1 MTPIN
6 IRTALIVCAVA
17 FVITAAIGPA
27 VIRYLRKMKFGQKI
41 LEIGPK
47 WHMNKQNIPTMGGF
61 MFIIGIAVAVLAGN
75 TLLGGVSVSSLAVLG
90 LAAAYGAVGLVDD
103 YAKIRKKENAGL
115 TPKQKLVLQILVA
128 GAFILV
134 LFLES
139 DGLPALWIPFTAV
152 AIPLPWPLYIIF
164 AAFVIV
170 GADNAVNLTDGI
182 DGLAA
187 GVTLPVAIF
196 FVFVGIARQDA
207 GVMLFAAALAGGLAA
222 FLIYNFNPAKV
233 FMGDTGSLFLGG
245 AVAGLAF
252 ACDMP
257 LILLLVGLIYIIE
270 TLSVILQVTYFK
282 VSGGKRLF
290 KMAPIHH
297 HFEMCGWG
305 EKKIVLIFSG
315 ATILLLPAGVLCSAG
330 AGSVNCLQFKARSEV
345 STWQRQPDK
354 RARCAG

>member
-47 WHMNKQNIPTMGGF
+47 WHMNKQNIPTMGGC

-315 ATILLLPAGVLCSAG
+315 ATILLCLLAYYVALAPVL
-330 AGSVNCLQFKARSEV
+330 
-345 STWQRQPDK
+345 
-354 RARCAG
+354 

>member
-1 MTPIN
+1 M
-6 IRTALIVCAVA
+6 REALLICAIA
-17 FVITAAIGPA
+17 FIATAAIGPA
-27 VIRYLRKMKFGQKI
+27 IIRYLRKMKFGQKI

-61 MFIIGIAVAVLAGN
+61 MFIIGIAVAVAAGQ
-75 TLLGGVSVSSLAVLG
+75 LLTGGLQVSSLAILG
-90 LAAAYGAVGLVDD
+90 LAVAYGAVGLVDD
-103 YAKIRKKENAGL
+103 YAKIKKRENAGL
-115 TPKQKLVLQILVA
+115 TARQKLILQILVA
-128 GAFILV
+128 AAFIV
-134 LFLES
+134 ILFLQSE
-139 DGLPALWIPFTAV
+139 DGLPRIWMPFTD
-152 AIPLPWPLYIIF
+152 ITFGLPWPVYIIF

-187 GVTLPVAIF
+187 GVTLPVAVF
-196 FVFVGIARQDA
+196 FAAVGIIRGNI
-207 GVMLFAAALAGGLAA
+207 GVTIFAAALAGGLAG

-257 LILLLVGLIYIIE
+257 LILLLVGLVYIIE

-282 VSGGKRLF
+282 ASGGKRLF

-305 EKKIVLIFSG
+305 EKKIVLIFAG
-315 ATILLLPAGVLCSAG
+315 VTILLCALAYYGVITPM
-330 AGSVNCLQFKARSEV
+330 R
-345 STWQRQPDK
+345 
-354 RARCAG
+354 

>member
-6 IRTALIVCAVA
+6 IRTALIICAVA
-17 FVITAAIGPA
+17 FVVTAAIGPA

-61 MFIIGIAVAVLAGN
+61 MFIIGIAIAVVAGN
-75 TLLGGVSVSSLAVLG
+75 LLVGGLAVPSLAVLG
-90 LAAAYGAVGLVDD
+90 LAVAYGAVGLVDD
-103 YAKIRKKENAGL
+103 YAKIKKKENAGL

-128 GAFILV
+128 AVFILV
-134 LFLES
+134 LFLQS
-139 DGLPALWIPFTAV
+139 DGLPVIWIPFTDI

-196 FVFVGIARQDA
+196 FVAVGIARQDA
-207 GVMLFAAALAGGLAA
+207 GVMIFAAALAGGLAA
-222 FLIYNFNPAKV
+222 FLIFNFNPAKV

-257 LILLLVGLIYIIE
+257 LVLLLVGLIYIIE

-282 VSGGKRLF
+282 ISGGKRLF

-305 EKKIVLIFSG
+305 EKKIVLVFSG
-315 ATILLLPAGVLCSAG
+315 ITVLLCLLAYYVAMAPAM
-330 AGSVNCLQFKARSEV
+330 
-345 STWQRQPDK
+345 
-354 RARCAG
+354 

>member
-305 EKKIVLIFSG
+305 EKKIVLVFTGI
-315 ATILLLPAGVLCSAG
+315 TVVLCLLAYHV
-330 AGSVNCLQFKARSEV
+330 ALAPLF
-345 STWQRQPDK
+345 
-354 RARCAG
+354 

>member
-1 MTPIN
+1 MN
-6 IRTALIVCAVA
+6 SANLYTALVACSVA
-17 FVITAAIGPA
+17 FVLTAAIGPA

-61 MFIIGIAVAVLAGN
+61 MFIIGIAVAVAAGN
-75 TLLGGVSVSSLAVLG
+75 SFVGEVCVSSLAVLG
-90 LAAAYGAVGLVDD
+90 LSVAYGAVGMVDD

-134 LFLES
+134 LFLNS
-139 DGLPALWIPFTAV
+139 SGVPLLWIPFTDIAF
-152 AIPLPWPLYIIF
+152 AWPWPLYIIF

-196 FVFVGIARQDA
+196 FVAVGIARQDA
-207 GVMLFAAALAGGLAA
+207 GVMLFAAALAGGLAG
-222 FLIYNFNPAKV
+222 FLIFNFNPAKV

-257 LILLLVGLIYIIE
+257 LILLLVGLIYIVE

-315 ATILLLPAGVLCSAG
+315 LTALLCLLAYFAALAPIL
-330 AGSVNCLQFKARSEV
+330 
-345 STWQRQPDK
+345 
-354 RARCAG
+354 

>member
-6 IRTALIVCAVA
+6 IRTALIICAVA
-17 FVITAAIGPA
+17 FVVTAAIGPA

-61 MFIIGIAVAVLAGN
+61 MFIIGIAIAVVAGN
-75 TLLGGVSVSSLAVLG
+75 LLVGGLAVPSLAVLG
-90 LAAAYGAVGLVDD
+90 LAVAYGAVGLVDD
-103 YAKIRKKENAGL
+103 YAKIKKKENAGL

-128 GAFILV
+128 AVFILV
-134 LFLES
+134 LFLQS
-139 DGLPALWIPFTAV
+139 DGLPVIWIPFTDI

-196 FVFVGIARQDA
+196 FVAVGIARQDA
-207 GVMLFAAALAGGLAA
+207 GVMIFAAALAGGLAA
-222 FLIYNFNPAKV
+222 FLIFNFNPAKV

-282 VSGGKRLF
+282 MSGGKRLF

-305 EKKIVLIFSG
+305 EKKIVLVFSG
-315 ATILLLPAGVLCSAG
+315 ITVLL
-330 AGSVNCLQFKARSEV
+330 CLLAYYV
-345 STWQRQPDK
+345 AMAPVM
-354 RARCAG
+354 

>member
-6 IRTALIVCAVA
+6 GKTALIVCAIA

-61 MFIIGIAVAVLAGN
+61 MFIIGIAAAVLAGN
-75 TLLGGVSVSSLAVLG
+75 LLLGGLAVPSLAVLG
-90 LAAAYGAVGLVDD
+90 LAVAYGAVGLVDD
-103 YAKIRKKENAGL
+103 YAKIRKKEHAGL

-128 GAFILV
+128 AVFILV
-134 LFLES
+134 LFLQS
-139 DGLPALWIPFTAV
+139 DGLPAIWIPFTDI

-187 GVTLPVAIF
+187 GVTLPGAIYFVA
-196 FVFVGIARQDA
+196 VGIARQDA
-207 GVMLFAAALAGGLAA
+207 GVMIFAAALAGGLAA

-252 ACDMP
+252 ACNMP

-282 VSGGKRLF
+282 ISGGKRLF

-315 ATILLLPAGVLCSAG
+315 LTALLCLLAYFVALGPVL
-330 AGSVNCLQFKARSEV
+330 
-345 STWQRQPDK
+345 
-354 RARCAG
+354 

>member
-187 GVTLPVAIF
+187 GVTLPVATF
-196 FVFVGIARQDA
+196 FVCVGIARQDA

-315 ATILLLPAGVLCSAG
+315 ATILLCLLAYYVALAPVL
-330 AGSVNCLQFKARSEV
+330 
-345 STWQRQPDK
+345 
-354 RARCAG
+354 

>member
-17 FVITAAIGPA
+17 FVITAAIGPS

-61 MFIIGIAVAVLAGN
+61 MFIIGIAAAVLAGN
-75 TLLGGVSVSSLAVLG
+75 LLLGHFVTRSVAVLG
-90 LAAAYGAVGLVDD
+90 LAVAYGAVGLVDD
-103 YAKIRKKENAGL
+103 YAKIKKKENAGL
-115 TPKQKLVLQILVA
+115 SPKQKLVLQILVA
-128 GAFILV
+128 AVFILV

-139 DGLPALWIPFTAV
+139 DGLPDIWIPFTNI

-187 GVTLPVAIF
+187 GVTLPVAVF
-196 FVFVGIARQDA
+196 FVFVGIAREDA

-315 ATILLLPAGVLCSAG
+315 VTILLCLLAYFVALAPVL
-330 AGSVNCLQFKARSEV
+330 
-345 STWQRQPDK
+345 
-354 RARCAG
+354 

>member
-1 MTPIN
+1 MKL
-6 IRTALIVCAVA
+6 ALLICAIA

-61 MFIIGIAVAVLAGN
+61 MFIIGIAAAVIAGNFLHGRLELVSIAVLC
-75 TLLGGVSVSSLAVLG
+75 LAVL
-90 LAAAYGAVGLVDD
+90 YGAVGLVDD
-103 YAKIRKKENAGL
+103 YAKIKKKENAGL
-115 TPKQKLVLQILVA
+115 TARQKLVLQILVA
-128 GAFILV
+128 GAFIVV
-134 LFLES
+134 LFLQS
-139 DGLPALWIPFTAV
+139 DGLPKLWIPFTDIQIDLV
-152 AIPLPWPLYIIF
+152 WPVYIIF
-164 AAFVIV
+164 AAIVIV

-187 GVTLPVAIF
+187 SVTLPVAVF
-196 FVFVGIARQDA
+196 FAAVGIATGRM
-207 GVMLFAAALAGGLAA
+207 GVAMFAAALAGGLAG
-222 FLIYNFNPAKV
+222 FLIFNFNPAKV

-282 VSGGKRLF
+282 ATHGKRLF

-297 HFEMCGWG
+297 HFEMCGWS
-305 EKKIVLIFSG
+305 EKKIVFVFSG
-315 ATILLLPAGVLCSAG
+315 VTILL
-330 AGSVNCLQFKARSEV
+330 CLLAYFVA
-345 STWQRQPDK
+345 
-354 RARCAG
+354 CAPIL

>member
-6 IRTALIVCAVA
+6 IRTALIICAVA
-17 FVITAAIGPA
+17 FVVTAAIGPA

-61 MFIIGIAVAVLAGN
+61 MFIIGIAIAVVAGN
-75 TLLGGVSVSSLAVLG
+75 LLLGGLAVPSLAVLG

-103 YAKIRKKENAGL
+103 YAKIKKKENAGL

-128 GAFILV
+128 AVFILV
-134 LFLES
+134 LFLQS
-139 DGLPALWIPFTAV
+139 DGLPVIWLPFTDI

-196 FVFVGIARQDA
+196 FVAVGIARQDA
-207 GVMLFAAALAGGLAA
+207 GVMIFAAALAGGLAA
-222 FLIYNFNPAKV
+222 FLIFNFNPAKV

-282 VSGGKRLF
+282 ISGGKRLF

-305 EKKIVLIFSG
+305 EKKIVLVFSG
-315 ATILLLPAGVLCSAG
+315 ITVLL
-330 AGSVNCLQFKARSEV
+330 CLLAYYV
-345 STWQRQPDK
+345 AMAPVM
-354 RARCAG
+354 

>member
-6 IRTALIVCAVA
+6 IRTALIICAVA
-17 FVITAAIGPA
+17 FVVTAAIGPA

-61 MFIIGIAVAVLAGN
+61 MFIIGIAIAVVAGN
-75 TLLGGVSVSSLAVLG
+75 LLVGGLAVPSLAVLG
-90 LAAAYGAVGLVDD
+90 LAVAYGAVGLVDD
-103 YAKIRKKENAGL
+103 YAKIKKKENAGL

-128 GAFILV
+128 AVFILV
-134 LFLES
+134 LFLQS
-139 DGLPALWIPFTAV
+139 DGLPVIWIPFTDI

-187 GVTLPVAIF
+187 GVTLPVALF
-196 FVFVGIARQDA
+196 FVAVGIARQDA
-207 GVMLFAAALAGGLAA
+207 GVMIFAAALAGGLAA

-257 LILLLVGLIYIIE
+257 LVLLLVGLIYIIE

-282 VSGGKRLF
+282 ISGGKRLF

-315 ATILLLPAGVLCSAG
+315 ITALLCLLAYFVALAPVL
-330 AGSVNCLQFKARSEV
+330 
-345 STWQRQPDK
+345 
-354 RARCAG
+354 

>member
-187 GVTLPVAIF
+187 GVTLPFAIF

-315 ATILLLPAGVLCSAG
+315 ATILLCLLAYYVALAPVL
-330 AGSVNCLQFKARSEV
+330 
-345 STWQRQPDK
+345 
-354 RARCAG
+354 

>member
-17 FVITAAIGPA
+17 FVITAAIGPS

-61 MFIIGIAVAVLAGN
+61 MFIIGIAAAVLAGN
-75 TLLGGVSVSSLAVLG
+75 LLLGHFVTRSVAVLG
-90 LAAAYGAVGLVDD
+90 LAVAYGAVGLVDD
-103 YAKIRKKENAGL
+103 YAKIKKKENAGL
-115 TPKQKLVLQILVA
+115 SPKQKLVLQILVA
-128 GAFILV
+128 AVFILV

-139 DGLPALWIPFTAV
+139 DGLPNIWIPFTNI

-187 GVTLPVAIF
+187 GVTLPVAVF
-196 FVFVGIARQDA
+196 FVFVGIARGDA

-315 ATILLLPAGVLCSAG
+315 VTILLCLLAYFVALAPVL
-330 AGSVNCLQFKARSEV
+330 
-345 STWQRQPDK
+345 
-354 RARCAG
+354 

>member
-17 FVITAAIGPA
+17 FAVTAAIGPA
-27 VIRYLRKMKFGQKI
+27 VIRYLRKMKFGQKS

-61 MFIIGIAVAVLAGN
+61 MFIIGIAAAVIAGSAA
-75 TLLGGVSVSSLAVLG
+75 LGAMTHEVIVSSFAVLG
-90 LAAAYGAVGLVDD
+90 LSVAYGAVGLVDD
-103 YAKIRKKENAGL
+103 YAKIKKKENAGL
-115 TPKQKLVLQILVA
+115 SPKQKLLLQILVA
-128 GAFILV
+128 AVFVLV
-134 LFLES
+134 LFLFS
-139 DGLPALWIPFTAV
+139 DGLPALWIPFTEI

-196 FVFVGIARQDA
+196 FVAVGIARQDA
-207 GVMLFAAALAGGLAA
+207 GVMLFAAALAGGLAG
-222 FLIYNFNPAKV
+222 FLIFNFNPAKV

-315 ATILLLPAGVLCSAG
+315 LTALLCLLAYFAALAPIL
-330 AGSVNCLQFKARSEV
+330 
-345 STWQRQPDK
+345 
-354 RARCAG
+354 